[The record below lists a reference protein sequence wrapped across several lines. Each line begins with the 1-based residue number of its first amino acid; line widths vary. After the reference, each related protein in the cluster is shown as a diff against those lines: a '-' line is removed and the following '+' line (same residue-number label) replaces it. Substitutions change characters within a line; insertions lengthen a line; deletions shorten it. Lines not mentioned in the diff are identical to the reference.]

1 MRLFWSLGAQLE
13 VGGGRGV
20 ALLTGGSVGAPGQ
33 LPRPLG
39 RGELGRPCA
48 VSTKGREWELGGA
61 KGGTQR
67 PALVSWVLLGVLTPG
82 LSFLICNLGRM

>member
-67 PALVSWVLLGVLTPG
+67 PALVSWVLLGVLIWCINSRP
-82 LSFLICNLGRM
+82 